1 MRAAGLG
8 PQSNRGAGNRAGHQ
22 ITLLEGGREFFPALE
37 RALDEAR
44 HEVRLET
51 YIFSFDGV
59 GQSIAEALIRAAGRG
74 VKVYLTVDGVG
85 TPELPAPWARRFDAA
100 GVSWHVF
107 QPLGLWGAVIPSR
120 WRRLHRKICVVDG
133 TLGFCGGINIL
144 DDFHGPAARRLSEPR
159 LDFAVR
165 VTGPLVHDML
175 ETAARFW
182 WRMTVARGLRERE
195 LPAAWHDLQQRVR
208 EALAAGSQAHAD
220 AQNGQPSQREPMTGR
235 GARANLVLRDNL
247 RNRRRI
253 ERAYLSAIR
262 AARQEIVIA
271 NAYFLPGVRLRKA
284 LVHAAQRGV
293 RVRLLLQGRYEYF
306 LQFHG
311 SRPVYG
317 ALLAAGIEIHEYE
330 ASYLHAKVA
339 VVDGRWATV
348 GSSNLDPLSLL
359 LAREANIVVR
369 DRAFALQLRA
379 RLEQAIAQGGRRVD
393 ALAFASRSWRLRFLE
408 QLAYGAMRLGLL
420 LVGRRY

>member
-1 MRAAGLG
+1 MAV
-8 PQSNRGAGNRAGHQ
+8 QSRRVAGNSARHQ
-22 ITLLEGGREFFPALE
+22 IRLLQGGREFFPALE
-37 RALDEAR
+37 SALDEAR
-44 HEVRLET
+44 REVRLET
-51 YIFSFDGV
+51 YIFSFDGA
-59 GQSIAEALIRAAGRG
+59 GQSIANALIRAAGRG
-74 VKVYLTVDGVG
+74 VEVYLTVDGVG
-85 TPELPAPWARRFDAA
+85 TPELPAAWARRFDAA
-100 GVSWHVF
+100 AVSWHVF
-107 QPLGLWGAVIPSR
+107 QPLGLWGAVFPSR

-144 DDFHGPAARRLSEPR
+144 DDFHGAAAARLSEPR

-165 VTGPLVHDML
+165 VTGPLVDDMQ
-175 ETAARFW
+175 ETTARFW
-182 WRMTVARGLRERE
+182 WRMTVARDLRERE
-195 LPAAWHDLQQRVR
+195 LPAAWHDLQQKLR
-208 EALAAGSQAHAD
+208 EALVAGNQTHAD
-220 AQNGQPSQREPMTGR
+220 AHDGQQSQLGSRVGR

-253 ERAYLSAIR
+253 ERAYLRAIR
-262 AARQEIVIA
+262 AARHEIVIA
-271 NAYFLPGVRLRKA
+271 NAYFLPGVRLRNA

-306 LQFHG
+306 LQYHG

-369 DRAFALQLRA
+369 DRDFALQLHT